1 MCPAGTEDR
10 GHLRLI
16 PGILLAAGAASRF
29 GRPKLLEEWQGVTLV
44 RRAATT
50 LWDAGTRPLIAV
62 VPPGPEFRDELIGRT
77 SALLVN
83 AHPER
88 GIGRSIALGM
98 GALPDDA
105 PAVLIAVADQPL
117 LSLDAIRSLLTAF
130 QPGAI
135 VTPRYGG
142 HPGNP
147 RIFDRR
153 FFSELASLQGDRGGQ
168 LVAEA
173 HPAVV
178 VEIELPEP
186 LGIDVDQPSDWA
198 RLTGAPGSGD

>member
-1 MCPAGTEDR
+1 MRPAGTEDR
-10 GHLRLI
+10 GHPGLI

-29 GRPKLLEEWQGVTLV
+29 GRPKLLEQWQGVTLL
-44 RRAATT
+44 RRAAGT
-50 LWDAGTRPLIAV
+50 LWNARARPVIAV
-62 VPPGPEFRDELIGRT
+62 VPAGTEFRDELTGLT
-77 SALLVN
+77 SALVVN
-83 AHPER
+83 AHPEL
-88 GIGRSIALGM
+88 GIGQSIALGI

-130 QPGAI
+130 RPGGI
-135 VTPRYGG
+135 VTPRYGP
-142 HPGNP
+142 HQGNP
-147 RIFDRR
+147 RVFDRR

-173 HPAVV
+173 HPEVV

-198 RLTGAPGSGD
+198 RLTGAAGSDD

>member
-1 MCPAGTEDR
+1 MCPAGTEGG

-29 GRPKLLEEWQGVTLV
+29 GRPKLLERWQGVTLV
-44 RRAATT
+44 RRAAGT
-50 LWDAGTRPLIAV
+50 LWDAGIRPLVAV
-62 VPPGPEFRDELIGRT
+62 VPAGAEFPDQLMGLT
-77 SALLVN
+77 SALVVN
-83 AHPER
+83 ANPEQ
-88 GIGRSIALGM
+88 GIGQSIALGM
-98 GALPDDA
+98 GAIEEDA
-105 PAVLIAVADQPL
+105 PAVMIAVADQPL
-117 LSLDAIRSLLTAF
+117 LSTEAIRSLLTAF

-153 FFSELASLQGDRGGQ
+153 FFSELASLEGDRGGQ
-168 LVAEA
+168 LVAQA
-173 HPAVV
+173 HAEVV

-198 RLTGAPGSGD
+198 RLIEASGSGD